1 MRLFEKKRE
10 IRSLTT
16 EEEIR
21 IKKEILRQ
29 ILIKTQLS
37 KTEENIK
44 MITEKDI
51 RVVKKIKELTNMSTK
66 QAKALFIKFRNEL
79 ADEVMNNDK
88 W

>member
-10 IRSLTT
+10 TRSLTT

-37 KTEENIK
+37 KTEANIR

-51 RVVKKIKELTNMSTK
+51 RVVKKSKNL
-66 QAKALFIKFRNEL
+66 
-79 ADEVMNNDK
+79 
-88 W
+88 

>member
-16 EEEIR
+16 EEEIK

-37 KTEENIK
+37 KTEGNIR

-51 RVVKKIKELTNMSTK
+51 RVVKKIKELTNMSTG

-79 ADEVMNNDK
+79 AEEVMNNDE

>member
-16 EEEIR
+16 EEEIK

-37 KTEENIK
+37 KTEGNIR
-44 MITEKDI
+44 MITEKDWTN
-51 RVVKKIKELTNMSTK
+51 VK
-66 QAKALFIKFRNEL
+66 
-79 ADEVMNNDK
+79 
-88 W
+88 

>member
-16 EEEIR
+16 EEEIK

-29 ILIKTQLS
+29 ILIKIQLS
-37 KTEENIK
+37 KTEGNIR

-51 RVVKKIKELTNMSTK
+51 RVVKKIKELTNMSTG

-79 ADEVMNNDK
+79 AEEVMNNDE